1 MRRRKLTCPPCFGGM
16 PSAQAGQTAKSY
28 LDELDTACPGYR
40 GSRCYVVVPSSGDG
54 REIDRWR
61 ERPFRLIST
70 TGPAERCRAICHAG
84 WPGSLLLLLLAD
96 SCCCRG
102 MRGIGVKPAWVEQV
116 VGRDA
121 DMRQAE
127 VFAMQ

>member
-1 MRRRKLTCPPCFGGM
+1 M
-16 PSAQAGQTAKSY
+16 
-28 LDELDTACPGYR
+28 
-40 GSRCYVVVPSSGDG
+40 
-54 REIDRWR
+54 
-61 ERPFRLIST
+61 
-70 TGPAERCRAICHAG
+70 
-84 WPGSLLLLLLAD
+84 LLLLLAD